1 MTRNRIRRLPIHS
14 YRRMWMIADRLMRSK
29 ITDRKEVGA
38 DMEGIYGMVTK
49 SIRTSPYWARYFR
62 DDAAID
68 ECVAMSFIIR
78 T

>member
-1 MTRNRIRRLPIHS
+1 MRRSRIRRLPIHS
-14 YRRMWMIADRLMRSK
+14 YRRMWMIADRIMRSK

-49 SIRTSPYWARYFR
+49 SIRTDPYMARYFR
-62 DDAAID
+62 DDATLD